1 MQYHQIIIFFHRP
14 WLSKSYIQPRSP
26 RQGPGYHHARRMCV
40 ESATAIARLL
50 QLFEKHY
57 TFRRMNNQVV
67 AIIFSAALMLLFVTV
82 SSSPMSPGKQG
93 DSPTHPRSTEMVAY
107 LNLCFRAL
115 DELGQSFDN
124 AKRTRDYLVTL
135 QRRWQANMRRPGSAT
150 KRQNSSANLA
160 SQGSQKPSMQ
170 HIRAANSQGIDGSRK
185 KSRLSVSGVPPNMQS
200 TAPVTTNQHSRLS
213 QQTMPPHQ
221 QYHQES
227 SYQQQA
233 PFPVPVPDSQLGD
246 LDWIPNSDMRL
257 LSETQNGNAL
267 NGLGQ
272 IPSPPFPEDPSML
285 SSDIGDI
292 DGWWA
297 SENYTRTSMPP

>member
-93 DSPTHPRSTEMVAY
+93 DSPTYPRSTEMVAY

-135 QRRWQANMRRPGSAT
+135 QRRWQANMRRSGSAT

-160 SQGSQKPSMQ
+160 ALGSQKPSTQ
-170 HIRAANSQGIDGSRK
+170 NIRATNAHDVDGSRK
-185 KSRLSVSGVPPNMQS
+185 KSRLSVSGVPPNTQS
-200 TAPVTTNQHSRLS
+200 TAPATTNQYSRLS
-213 QQTMPPHQ
+213 QHTMPPHQ
-221 QYHQES
+221 QYHQQS

-233 PFPVPVPDSQLGD
+233 PFPVPGPDSQLGD

-267 NGLGQ
+267 NDMGQ

-285 SSDIGDI
+285 SDIADI
-292 DGWWA
+292 DAWWA
-297 SENYTRTSMPP
+297 PDNYTRTSMPP

>member
-50 QLFEKHY
+50 QLYEKHY

-82 SSSPMSPGKQG
+82 SNSPVSPGKQG
-93 DSPTHPRSTEMVAY
+93 DGPAYPRSTEMVAY

-135 QRRWQANMRRPGSAT
+135 QRRWQANMRRSGSAA

-160 SQGSQKPSMQ
+160 SLGSQKPSIQ
-170 HIRAANSQGIDGSRK
+170 HTRNAQGINDSRK
-185 KSRLSVSGVPPNMQS
+185 KSRLSVSEVPPNMQP
-200 TAPVTTNQHSRLS
+200 TPVTTNQYSHLS
-213 QQTMPPHQ
+213 LNNLSHQ
-221 QYHQES
+221 QYHQQGY
-227 SYQQQA
+227 YQQQA
-233 PFPVPVPDSQLGD
+233 PFPVSVPDSQLGD
-246 LDWIPNSDMRL
+246 LKWIPNSDMGL
-257 LSETQNGNAL
+257 LSESQNDNAL
-267 NGLGQ
+267 NGMGQ

-285 SSDIGDI
+285 SDIAEI

-297 SENYTRTSMPP
+297 SENYNRTSMPPLKHD